1 MGEVAYINGKLIP
14 LSEAKISVYDR
25 GFMYGDGLFETIR
38 IYKKIPFLLEKH
50 LKRLLSS
57 ARILKMNPPASDE
70 LESLVDS
77 VLKANDI
84 FDGVLKI
91 ILTGGIGGRGL
102 SFSQEHD
109 PTLVLLLT
117 PGVPYTEEMYQ
128 KGFSAVSIPEGR
140 SLGYLKSLSFLP
152 NVMAKSYADSQKAQ
166 EAFFLSN
173 GCITEGTMSNVFM
186 VNDRK
191 LATPSLENKILP
203 GITRE
208 QVLELADQLGIGYY
222 EGNLLREDM
231 ARADEVFITNSIIEL
246 MPIVRLDE
254 AQVGE
259 GRPGEISAILRNKY
273 QESVDE
279 YVENMTRDAR

>member
-1 MGEVAYINGKLIP
+1 MGEVAYIDGKLTP
-14 LSEAKISVYDR
+14 LSEAKVSIYDR

-38 IYKKIPFLLEKH
+38 IYKKVPFLLENH

-57 ARILKMNPPASDE
+57 ARILKMNPPVSNE
-70 LESLVDS
+70 LESLVDL
-77 VLKANDI
+77 VLKANDVS
-84 FDGVLKI
+84 DGVLKI
-91 ILTGGIGGRGL
+91 ILTRGVAERGL
-102 SFSQEHD
+102 SFSQEHE

-117 PGVPYTEEMYQ
+117 PGVAYTEEMYQ

-152 NVMAKSYADSQKAQ
+152 NVMAKSYADSKKAQ

-208 QVLELADQLGIGYY
+208 YVLELADQLGIGYF

-231 ARADEVFITNSIIEL
+231 VRADEVFITNSIIEL

-259 GRPGEISAILRNKY
+259 GYPGEITAIIRNKY
-273 QESVDE
+273 QKSVSR
-279 YVENMTRDAR
+279 YIKSRTAGLR

>member
-84 FDGVLKI
+84 SDGVLKI